1 MGQDIRH
8 IDRFLLSILPGS
20 LEFRKN
26 LIRCA
31 HQSVLQECGL
41 IMRSCVRK
49 YKYEDFV
56 RLYVELW
63 RLRFGVEMPD
73 NKVWNIKR
81 RTNE

>member
-1 MGQDIRH
+1 MHRYIN
-8 IDRFLLSILPGS
+8 SIFWYMLMMLPGS